1 MSYEDRRL
9 ADLIKAA
16 ATART
21 HQTALVDVAT
31 ATNWPTVAEL
41 AATAAAE
48 AACVVADK
56 ALSDYEASQRWL
68 TPRD

>member
-1 MSYEDRRL
+1 MSYKDQRL

-21 HQTALVDVAT
+21 HQVDVAT
-31 ATNWPTVAEL
+31 ATNWPTAAEL

-48 AACVVADK
+48 AACVAADK
-56 ALSDYEASQRWL
+56 ALADYEGTQRWL

>member
-9 ADLIKAA
+9 ADLTKAA

-21 HQTALVDVAT
+21 HKAALVDVTT
-31 ATNWPTVAEL
+31 ATNWPTAAEL

-48 AACVVADK
+48 AACVAADK
-56 ALSDYEASQRWL
+56 ALADYEGSQRWL

>member
-9 ADLIKAA
+9 ADLIKTA

-21 HQTALVDVAT
+21 HQAALVEVAT
-31 ATNWPTVAEL
+31 ATNWPTAAEVAEN
-41 AATAAAE
+41 AAAE

-56 ALSDYEASQRWL
+56 ALADYVASQRWL